1 MKWASV
7 VWKLLWV
14 RQSFAILASCMESS
28 SSSSSAKPL
37 NGVDFFLPYYFSEI
51 RKGAKFLSTDNVYN
65 KFCRKFLKVNFRRSP
80 FSRETAVLGQ
90 DMWWPCFGFNFTH
103 NEFTHVFTVM
113 DDYDVTKVPFSSVR
127 WVQPGCHLAKEQP
140 QHVCIIYWTTPEQG
154 ENKLQKKILA
164 GHILWNVW
172 RPDR

>member
-1 MKWASV
+1 MGVCGLKIVMGSTIICHIGFMYGIIIIIII
-7 VWKLLWV
+7 
-14 RQSFAILASCMESS
+14 SET
-28 SSSSSAKPL
+28 AKRSWF
-37 NGVDFFLPYYFSEI
+37 FFLPYYFSEI